1 MESIKMSNNKWE
13 VLKQRRYRKTLKFW
27 DLPCPHGT
35 SLYYEGE
42 AALVLECLWKD
53 WEGSTFP

>member
-13 VLKQRRYRKTLKFW
+13 VLKQMRYRKTLKFW
-27 DLPCPHGT
+27 DLPWPHDT

-42 AALVLECLWKD
+42 EALVLARLWKD
-53 WEGSTFP
+53 WEGLTFP